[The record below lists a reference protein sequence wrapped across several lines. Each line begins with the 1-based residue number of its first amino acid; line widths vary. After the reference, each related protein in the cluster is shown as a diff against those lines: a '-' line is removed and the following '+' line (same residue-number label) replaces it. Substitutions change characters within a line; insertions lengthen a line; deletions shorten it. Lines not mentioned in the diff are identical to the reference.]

1 MLLQQLQ
8 KSGLPQQLPS
18 SLAAVTARLQEVT
31 AAAQQQTNSS
41 SSSSS
46 SRGTPVGS
54 TVGSFI
60 NLSHIAMLAAA
71 MLHSCEEMAS
81 CQAEATLITTA
92 AAAPAFELALTMLR
106 YADMALQQQQQQQ
119 QVEAGL
125 LQALMTIVQPAWFS
139 VLYLST
145 DLNVLPYAE
154 PQVPTITLG
163 LTLAAV
169 LTLCHDHMEAMHLN
183 TSSSSSSGSTGDVSS
198 HGSHGAWL
206 RVCQLQQQQQLV
218 FIPVH
223 LLELLGLSQ
232 QLVSWLA
239 AVTPEHQ
246 LIPMKGLCVMWC
258 QLLKVPQ
265 QQQQQQL
272 VVHLMLS
279 TVVLGYVGKL
289 PTSDPEN
296 VMKFSVEAQQA
307 LGRAMQRVWDCY
319 HALQRERQQQQ
330 GEGALEGADAS
341 DLSSKA
347 FSSMQD
353 MKYMYGRWLTGALPG
368 LLDIMSNLLQIAQ
381 PDSSSSGAANNAE
394 LRYAAFRNLRGSVI
408 MLASVAPHTIMED
421 PGAPAAYAIHFAPAW
436 AAEGA
441 AEKLM
446 AVLEGY
452 ARLTAAAA
460 AAVGGGQLPVD
471 GVDRMQHWSGVLV
484 GGRLGVLQLVVMD
497 DNDAPLAGVDYEGPF
512 LSLLF
517 SMLRLAGSA
526 VRVREGFGMQQVVC
540 NVLWNAVDQLRP
552 AQGELD
558 KSSYGPAAGA
568 ADGDGFMNSSSN
580 LAARQADGSNDVL
593 RKLPCVVLFGR
604 CCALLADSFVE
615 LDITTAMP
623 PNESKFVRY
632 FAQQSF
638 AASCDIVAEWLRG
651 AEPQLSAAGYRV
663 EAMQQQLGP
672 LGAAAAAAVE
682 AVRVHAVAI
691 AARKAAAADV
701 VRTAQAAV
709 GEFVQQLRAF
719 ATAAA
724 AVAVPNFCNN
734 PSCGNASGV
743 SEAALVSG
751 RSCICSRCRIARYCS
766 RECQVQHW
774 KQQHKLVC
782 QALAAAAA
790 AAAAGAGQQ
799 S

>member
-1 MLLQQLQ
+1 ME
-8 KSGLPQQLPS
+8 G
-18 SLAAVTARLQEVT
+18 
-31 AAAQQQTNSS
+31 
-41 SSSSS
+41 
-46 SRGTPVGS
+46 
-54 TVGSFI
+54 I
-60 NLSHIAMLAAA
+60 H
-71 MLHSCEEMAS
+71 
-81 CQAEATLITTA
+81 
-92 AAAPAFELALTMLR
+92 LT
-106 YADMALQQQQQQQ
+106 
-119 QVEAGL
+119 
-125 LQALMTIVQPAWFS
+125 S
-139 VLYLST
+139 
-145 DLNVLPYAE
+145 
-154 PQVPTITLG
+154 
-163 LTLAAV
+163 
-169 LTLCHDHMEAMHLN
+169 
-183 TSSSSSSGSTGDVSS
+183 SSSSSSGSSGDASP
-198 HGSHGAWL
+198 HGAWQ
-206 RVCQLQQQQQLV
+206 RVCQLQQQQQQQQLP
-218 FIPVH
+218 FTGY

-265 QQQQQQL
+265 QQQQQQQL
-272 VVHLMLS
+272 LVHLMLS
-279 TVVLGYVGKL
+279 TALLPYVGKL

-296 VMKFSVEAQQA
+296 VMKFSVEAQRA
-307 LGRAMQRVWDCY
+307 LGVAMQRVWDCY
-319 HALQRERQQQQ
+319 YALQRQRQPQQQQ
-330 GEGALEGADAS
+330 GGEGGGALEGADAS

-381 PDSSSSGAANNAE
+381 PDSSSSSSSSSSGVANNAE
-394 LRYAAFRNLRGSVI
+394 LRYAAFRNLRGSVNL
-408 MLASVAPHTIMED
+408 LASVAPHTIMED
-421 PGAPAAYAIHFAPAW
+421 PGAPEAYAIHFAPAW

-460 AAVGGGQLPVD
+460 AAAAAAGGGQLPVD
-471 GVDRMQHWSGVLV
+471 GVERMQHWSGVLV

-497 DNDAPLAGVDYEGPF
+497 DNNAPLAGVDYEGPF

-526 VRVREGFGMQQVVC
+526 VRVHESFGMQQVVC
-540 NVLWNAVDQLRP
+540 NVLWSAVEKLRGGSA
-552 AQGELD
+552 AQGELAT
-558 KSSYGPAAGA
+558 SSYGPASAAAGG
-568 ADGDGFMNSSSN
+568 DGDVKSSIS
-580 LAARQADGSNDVL
+580 LAAMQADGSNGVL

-604 CCALLADSFVE
+604 CCALLAVSFAA
-615 LDITTAMP
+615 LDITAAMP
-623 PNESKFVRY
+623 PDESKFVRY

-638 AASCDIVAEWLRG
+638 AASCDIVAQWLQG

-663 EAMQQQLGP
+663 EAMQQLLGP

-682 AVRVHAVAI
+682 AVRVLAVAI
-691 AARKAAAADV
+691 AARRAAADV
-701 VRTAQAAV
+701 VRRAQAAV
-709 GEFVQQLRAF
+709 GEFAQQLRGV

-724 AVAVPNFCNN
+724 AIAVPNFCNN
-734 PSCGNASGV
+734 PSCGNVSGV

-774 KQQHKLVC
+774 KQQHKPVC

-790 AAAAGAGQQ
+790 GVGQQ
-799 S
+799 R